1 VAEQLPDDVVEFL
14 RKPNPS
20 VMATLGKDG
29 RPVAVAT
36 WYLFEDD
43 GRILLNLDAGRVR
56 LGHIRRDPRVALD
69 VLAFPAWGTHV
80 ALELVI
86 NEIVED
92 ADLSNVDRIARH
104 YTGEGYY
111 NRVPTRVSVYG
122 EIQHWM
128 GWGDFKTAKA

>member
-1 VAEQLPDDVVEFL
+1 MAQPLPDDVVDFL

-36 WYLFEDD
+36 WYLLEDD

-69 VLAFPAWGTHV
+69 VLAFPGWYTHV

-86 NEIVED
+86 SEIVED
-92 ADLSNVDRIARH
+92 QDLGNIDRMSKQ
-104 YTGEGYY
+104 YTGNEYS
-111 NRVPTRVSVYG
+111 NRERPRVSVYG
-122 EIQHWM
+122 DIQSWM
-128 GWGDFKTAKA
+128 GWGDFRSATV

>member
-1 VAEQLPDDVVEFL
+1 MTEQLPDDVRDFL

-36 WYLFEDD
+36 WYLLEDD

-69 VLAFPAWGTHV
+69 VLDFPAWGTHV

-86 NEIVED
+86 SEIVED
-92 ADLSNVDRIARH
+92 PDLSNVDRIARH
-104 YTGEGYY
+104 YTGEGYA
-111 NRVPTRVSVYG
+111 NRERPRVSVYG
-122 EIQHWM
+122 DIQKWM
-128 GWGDFKTAKA
+128 GWGVFKSTRA